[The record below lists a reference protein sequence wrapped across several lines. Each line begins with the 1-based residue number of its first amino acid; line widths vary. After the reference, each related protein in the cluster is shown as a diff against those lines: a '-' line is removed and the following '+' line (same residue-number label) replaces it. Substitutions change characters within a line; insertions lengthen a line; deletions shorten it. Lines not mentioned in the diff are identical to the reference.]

1 MDDKDDRPPS
11 APPPAAGGA
20 AGPLPGRDSAR
31 PVTAFL
37 PGMAVPGDGVA
48 PAGPDRPAPIA
59 PPITAPMAP
68 PTAFPASAATSG
80 PAKAGGT
87 NAGGAGR
94 DMTARLGTGTRPAL
108 RLVDERPVGERTR
121 PPSTALRY
129 PTPWELYRMIP
140 EIGSLTM
147 QRPREDEDGLEFLLR
162 LRGSTTPEEAVTYT
176 AFAALPERASGW
188 AYECLRSMAEYL
200 NPMERPMLE
209 MIAAWLANPHLPM
222 RHRVMREALYAPS
235 RSPSVLL
242 GLAVGWSSGGP
253 APNDPLPAPVWRTPQ
268 AINSAVLSCLAR
280 TELNRRPV
288 FLARFI
294 DMARSLFCDY

>member
-1 MDDKDDRPPS
+1 MDDDDDKPPS
-11 APPPAAGGA
+11 EARPEARAA
-20 AGPLPGRDSAR
+20 AGPAPGGGRDSAR
-31 PVTAFL
+31 PVTSFL
-37 PGMAVPGDGVA
+37 PGAV
-48 PAGPDRPAPIA
+48 
-59 PPITAPMAP
+59 ML
-68 PTAFPASAATSG
+68 
-80 PAKAGGT
+80 
-87 NAGGAGR
+87 GAGADAGEAPGALDAADRAAPVPPPPSPPPPAEGAAGEVTMR
-94 DMTARLGTGTRPAL
+94 DVTARLGGGTRPSL
-108 RLVDERPVGERTR
+108 RLVDERPIGERTR
-121 PPSTALRY
+121 PPSTALRC
-129 PTPWELYRMIP
+129 PTPWELYRLIP

-162 LRGSTTPEEAVTYT
+162 LRASTTPEEAVTYT
-176 AFAALPERASGW
+176 AFAALPERAAGW

-209 MIAAWLANPHLPM
+209 MIAAWLANPHTPM

-253 APNDPLPAPVWRTPQ
+253 APNDSLPAPAWRTPQ

-280 TELNRRPV
+280 ADLNRRPV

-294 DMARSLFCDY
+294 DMAQSLFRDY